1 MFLNPHREID
11 WGWDQLQKSKKSHQ
25 ESIPEVTTP
34 EATQEVAHILMRNV
48 QPIRKQEQNKKIQAK
63 MCQINI

>member
-11 WGWDQLQKSKKSHQ
+11 WEWDQLQKSKKSHQ

-34 EATQEVAHILMRNV
+34 EATQEAVHILMKNV
-48 QPIRKQEQNKKIQAK
+48 QHIQKQE
-63 MCQINI
+63 